1 MTLDRLRP
9 LAEQVMEPFVTAADR
24 VGLTPD
30 GISVLAFGFAVG
42 AGAVY
47 MLAGQSVGGVEADP
61 RLYLLGAVF
70 VFLNGWMDLMDGA
83 LARRQGT
90 DSEAGDLLDHVLDRY
105 ADIVIVAGLAGGT
118 GQYLLGLLA
127 VTGVLMTSYLG
138 TQAQAVGLER
148 VYGGVV
154 GRADR
159 LAIIGATT
167 AVAAVLPAPLYGLTA
182 VGWLLVFL
190 AVVGH
195 LTALQR
201 FYYSMA
207 AIE

>member
-9 LAEQVMEPFVTAADR
+9 VAERALDPFVRAADR

-30 GISVLAFGFAVG
+30 GISVLALGV
-42 AGAVY
+42 AGAAGVAY
-47 MLAGQSVGGVEADP
+47 TLAGGAVAGLEADP
-61 RLYLLGAVF
+61 RLYLAGAVL
-70 VFLNGWMDLMDGA
+70 VFCNGWLDLMDGA
-83 LARRQGT
+83 LARKQDT
-90 DSEAGDLLDHVLDRY
+90 DSRGGDLLDHVVDRY
-105 ADIVIVAGLAGGT
+105 ADILVLAGLAVGSGR
-118 GQYLLGLLA
+118 YLIGFFA

-138 TQAQAVGLER
+138 TQAQAVGLDR

-159 LAIIGATT
+159 LAVIGAVT
-167 AVAAVLPAPLYGLTA
+167 ALAAVLRPTAAGLDP

-195 LTALQR
+195 LTAVQR
-201 FYYSMA
+201 FYYAMRA
-207 AIE
+207 LA